1 MSIQS
6 VRRKILKLIP
16 AGAVGAFVAACSG
29 AVQNGQNKSAQTTQS
44 TTNSPA
50 TGETITLRMQSSWP
64 VKDIFHEIFLDWG
77 KKVEAMSG
85 GRLKVNI
92 LPAGSVA
99 SATQLI
105 EAVDKGTLDGGHAFP
120 AYWFGL
126 NRAASLFGTGPSFG
140 MDAEMMLGWIHY
152 GGGQELY
159 NELIQTKLKKNVIS
173 FFHGPVPTQPLGWF
187 KQQVKAPADFK
198 GLKYRT
204 AGIALD
210 VFKDMG
216 AASQFIPGGEIVS
229 SLERGVIDAAE
240 FSNPSSDEGLGF
252 PDVRKVLMLQ
262 SYHQPVEM
270 LELQMNKSKYDS
282 LPPDLQAIIKYATMA
297 QSADFTWKMM
307 DRNSKDLETIEKNG
321 VKVFITPKSILE
333 AQLQAWDKVIAKESA
348 DPFFKKVIDS
358 QRAWAKRVASSRL
371 EIMVE
376 NKTAYDH
383 FFKEAQ
389 A

>member
-1 MSIQS
+1 MSIKS
-6 VRRKILKLIP
+6 VRRKILQLIP

-29 AVQNGQNKSAQTTQS
+29 AVQNGQNQSVQS
-44 TTNSPA
+44 TESSPS
-50 TGETITLRMQSSWP
+50 TGETITLKMQSSWP
-64 VKDIFHEIFLDWG
+64 TKDIFHEIFLDWG
-77 KKVEAMSG
+77 KKVEEMSG
-85 GRLKVNI
+85 GRLKINI
-92 LPAGSVA
+92 LPVGSVVG
-99 SATQLI
+99 ATQLI

-159 NELIQTKLKKNVIS
+159 NELIQTQLKKNVIS

-198 GLKYRT
+198 GLKFRT

-240 FSNPSSDEGLGF
+240 FSNTSSDEVLGF

-270 LELQMNKSKYDS
+270 LELQMNKGKYDS

-307 DRNSKDLETIEKNG
+307 DRNSKDLATIEKDG

-333 AQLQAWDKVIAKESA
+333 AQLQAWDKVIEKESA

-358 QRAWAKRVASSRL
+358 QRAWAERVASCRL
-371 EIMVE
+371 EVMVE

-383 FFKEAQ
+383 FFKGAK